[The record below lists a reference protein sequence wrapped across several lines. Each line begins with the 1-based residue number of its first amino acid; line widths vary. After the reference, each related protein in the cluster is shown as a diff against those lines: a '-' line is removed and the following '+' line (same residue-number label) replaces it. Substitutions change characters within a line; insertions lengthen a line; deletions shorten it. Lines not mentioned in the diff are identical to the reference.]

1 MTVPSRTARR
11 FLVPALAAAF
21 LALLLGGAT
30 PARAGRAA
38 PAAVEL
44 TQVLGKGDRLSIV
57 LSETGASAIETRA
70 KTRTGVVV
78 RYDDQQVFLLDF
90 AKEAYGTETI
100 GQAVADLKLERKQI
114 AGARAEIPFRTATT
128 RPEFPRA
135 KLTPLDLTAKVAD
148 IPAHAYLAQQGDSV
162 FRLWLADDLPSA
174 PPEVQ
179 KLVGGALDVP
189 ILSAHPLLRDEYQR
203 GDKWIV
209 ALDTVKSGPAAVPPD
224 FAPPKGW
231 RAEPLPKRRTPS
243 TVPAAPSR
251 LFGPVSAKPDLFV
264 LYWNGPFSPAFTAP
278 MNGLFSS
285 LVGSPSA
292 PSPYWAPLGQYG
304 VGAGRFIGSSAFT
317 WPLPATVGSWN
328 VFAIETMVGVA
339 MLATP
344 APKIWWRAFARDPI
358 IAIMVPGG
366 AVAPGGW
373 GGYHLFNVGIA
384 AFLPWPVS
392 MATHLEMPWF
402 IVKAGPLGAAP
413 SPTTT
418 TTASHELVETAS
430 DPVPLSANTDYAK
443 SPPWVGGELA
453 DICSVGTPAGL
464 VTSVRFGFTLTR
476 FWSSSSGTCVG

>member
-1 MTVPSRTARR
+1 
-11 FLVPALAAAF
+11 
-21 LALLLGGAT
+21 
-30 PARAGRAA
+30 
-38 PAAVEL
+38 
-44 TQVLGKGDRLSIV
+44 
-57 LSETGASAIETRA
+57 
-70 KTRTGVVV
+70 
-78 RYDDQQVFLLDF
+78 
-90 AKEAYGTETI
+90 
-100 GQAVADLKLERKQI
+100 
-114 AGARAEIPFRTATT
+114 
-128 RPEFPRA
+128 
-135 KLTPLDLTAKVAD
+135 
-148 IPAHAYLAQQGDSV
+148 
-162 FRLWLADDLPSA
+162 
-174 PPEVQ
+174 
-179 KLVGGALDVP
+179 
-189 ILSAHPLLRDEYQR
+189 
-203 GDKWIV
+203 
-209 ALDTVKSGPAAVPPD
+209 
-224 FAPPKGW
+224 
-231 RAEPLPKRRTPS
+231 
-243 TVPAAPSR
+243 VPAAPSR

-328 VFAIETMVGVA
+328 FFAIETMVGVA

-358 IAIMVPGG
+358 IAIMVSSG

-373 GGYHLFNVGIA
+373 GGYHLFNIGIA

-392 MATHLEMPWF
+392 MAAHLEMPWF

-418 TTASHELVETAS
+418 TTASHELVETAT

-464 VTSVRFGFTLTR
+464 ATSVRFGFTLSR
-476 FWSSSSGTCVG
+476 YWSSSSGTCVG